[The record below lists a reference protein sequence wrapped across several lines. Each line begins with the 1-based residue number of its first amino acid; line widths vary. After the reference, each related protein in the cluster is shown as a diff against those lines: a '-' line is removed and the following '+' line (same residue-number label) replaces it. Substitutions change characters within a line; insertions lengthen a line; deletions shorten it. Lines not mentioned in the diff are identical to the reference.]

1 MTRVIPILHV
11 LFGDGYE
18 SRNGEQC
25 CLNLFCTSTETKY
38 EKQMCMNVQLS
49 CGTKYHNKQDH
60 LILRALRVEVV
71 LCDPSRDSPLYLGE
85 WHLFLP
91 SDVFLGKYVN
101 ASDSRC
107 SLFFPC
113 YLLFTVASCDDATG
127 SLLSTTMTGTC
138 SKLVFWE
145 RMVYLGFT
153 GSIVP
158 LSTPEINNKDHKPV
172 NQT

>member
-101 ASDSRC
+101 VSDSRC
-107 SLFFPC
+107 SLFFFPAIFCLLLRHVMMLQVRC
-113 YLLFTVASCDDATG
+113 YL
-127 SLLSTTMTGTC
+127 
-138 SKLVFWE
+138 
-145 RMVYLGFT
+145 
-153 GSIVP
+153 P
-158 LSTPEINNKDHKPV
+158 L
-172 NQT
+172 